1 MSELADLL
9 PSDFEGREGITTKFK
24 DVAGLAK
31 GYREVESRIGGMMSV
46 PREPSERLGVLRKH
60 FDAGEKPEDY
70 ALPEDGPDDIKG
82 ILAAIRED
90 AAAAGVPK
98 GAWDK
103 LASKATGLASQRRSE
118 FESQM
123 SKLSEQWDA
132 EARET
137 FKDKYD
143 ETVGAAQRV
152 VTELAKNDPSIA
164 TFLDATGLGNNG
176 AMTQFFTK
184 IFKHVSP
191 DSIISGEGGGG
202 SVSTTP
208 QQIRD
213 RVIEIQASEDWKK
226 ENHHPIK
233 QKLQREVTAAYKA
246 LSELGFNSIMEV
258 KDDE

>member
-9 PSDFEGREGITTKFK
+9 PSDFEGREAITNQFK

-31 GYREVESRIGGMMSV
+31 SYREIQSKVGGMMSV
-46 PREPSERLGVLRKH
+46 PKEPSERLGVLRKH
-60 FDAGEKPEDY
+60 FGAGESPDDY
-70 ALPEDGPDDIKG
+70 ALPDGPDDIKT
-82 ILAAIRED
+82 ILSALREEAAG
-90 AAAAGVPK
+90 AGVPK
-98 GAWDK
+98 SAWDK
-103 LASKATGLASQRRSE
+103 LAGKASEMASGRRSE

-132 EARET
+132 EAR
-137 FKDKYD
+137 KDLGDKYD
-143 ETVGAAQRV
+143 EVTGAAQRV

-176 AMTQFFTK
+176 AMTRFMQR
-184 IFKHVSP
+184 IFKQVAP

-208 QQIRD
+208 QQLRD

-246 LSELGFNSIMEV
+246 LGELGFNSIMEV